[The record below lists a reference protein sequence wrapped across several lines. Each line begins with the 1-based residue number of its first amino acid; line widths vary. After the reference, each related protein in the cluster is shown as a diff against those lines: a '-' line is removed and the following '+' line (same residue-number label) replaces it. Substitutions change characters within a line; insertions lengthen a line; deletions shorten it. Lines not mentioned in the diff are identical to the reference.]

1 MDGLE
6 IVVSKD
12 ALNGLTNYDELIA
25 YAKTQ
30 VQPYEGMLV
39 TEDQL
44 GAAKDIMARMRKVAK
59 AASDLRIRTEKEHAA
74 KIALTVQQLKEISS
88 TFTDAAGKID
98 TQVKEIVSKR
108 KAEKREEL
116 KQYFLSVVGIAGK
129 YIDFEDV
136 EDEKWQNA
144 SVSIETAKAQID
156 EAVKEFQSA
165 TMAVESLEADPA
177 IKAAVQNE
185 FKRTKSLAKAVQL
198 RSTLEQMAAEQQ
210 RRREAEQAAKEKAE
224 KEAAENAERLAQAA
238 KAVEAQSVPVQQETG
253 LPVEEVWEITFTVN
267 GTRAQFAALKEF
279 LNRNGMKYRKAV

>member
-116 KQYFLSVVGIAGK
+116 RQYFLSVVGIAGK

-238 KAVEAQSVPVQQETG
+238 KAVEAQSVPIQQETG